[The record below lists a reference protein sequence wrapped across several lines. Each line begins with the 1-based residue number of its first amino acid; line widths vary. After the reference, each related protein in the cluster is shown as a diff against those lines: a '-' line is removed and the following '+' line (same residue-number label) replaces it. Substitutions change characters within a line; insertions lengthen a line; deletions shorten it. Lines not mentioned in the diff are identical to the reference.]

1 MDAFALHWYFLA
13 VPISF
18 SIIIAVVTL
27 ILYRSSHNSNG
38 LGPEDSTMLG
48 WKFIPTLIA
57 VVYTQLVAMIFNAVK
72 RTEPFVRLVK
82 PIGRIPIAR
91 YTLLEKSNP

>member
-1 MDAFALHWYFLA
+1 
-13 VPISF
+13 
-18 SIIIAVVTL
+18 
-27 ILYRSSHNSNG
+27 
-38 LGPEDSTMLG
+38 MLG